1 MSKYKGYNGYRRGN
15 IARFSR
21 HGLQY
26 QALED
31 ERDCRT
37 HVVTGVLRQL
47 HLHEAITTQ
56 HNCVLVGNIKEDDE
70 VLELFLFLK
79 QISQWLGVHRGTFQG
94 MEVTTFHR
102 KNTLHMHG

>member
-1 MSKYKGYNGYRRGN
+1 
-15 IARFSR
+15 
-21 HGLQY
+21 
-26 QALED
+26 
-31 ERDCRT
+31 
-37 HVVTGVLRQL
+37 VVTSVQRQL
-47 HLHEAITTQ
+47 HLHELLATS
-56 HNCVLVGNIKEDDE
+56 HNLALVGNIKEDDE